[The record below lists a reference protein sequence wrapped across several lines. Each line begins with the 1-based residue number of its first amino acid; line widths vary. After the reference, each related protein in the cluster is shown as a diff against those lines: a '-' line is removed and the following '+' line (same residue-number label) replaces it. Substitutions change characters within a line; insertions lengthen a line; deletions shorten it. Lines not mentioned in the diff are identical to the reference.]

1 MSHFES
7 VRPYSIQVYLLGGV
21 QVKINL
27 RVENFVFLKNKA
39 VEVQVSGVLPV
50 VVVCSISR

>member
-7 VRPYSIQVYLLGGV
+7 VRPYIYTGIFFIRGV
-21 QVKINL
+21 QVHVKINL

-39 VEVQVSGVLPV
+39 VEVQVSGVLP
-50 VVVCSISR
+50 